1 MSEWVVLC
9 SDADFDE
16 VTRTVASID
25 RHATISRARSQDDL
39 RRRAATSRTDGVS
52 VMVGATGERVSEIN
66 LAAAVAKD
74 GRARFVGIAKRG
86 ASGSFR
92 SRAARAGIGLVVDLN
107 DVGDETPAADVGGE
121 VPAALGRRVGVGG
134 GAPDRRQSEGVPVLG
149 AARVEAP
156 PVARG
161 LSRQRSNAVADLMLD
176 LDEPSGSAAPALAPV
191 LVLCSGRGGVGKT
204 TIAVCSAV
212 IAGRWGLRVCLLD
225 LDLSCGNAHAL
236 LGLPGGP
243 DLASLGKTGPGP
255 LAQLSQTSPSG
266 VSLIG
271 PCARPE
277 TAELVFPHVGSLIEE
292 ASKEFDLVIVDTSTT
307 FTDAVAQAAQR
318 ADRLVIVTDSR
329 EGSIAAAARTSG
341 LAVRLGVA
349 RTRIARI
356 ENRANPRFKPDLS
369 LGRAEVG
376 LETARVYRVFEGGR
390 DVGGLLGEGKA
401 AELCE
406 PGSALADSLA
416 SGLAKLLAELGRLP
430 DCDEAREAYERTD
443 EGRRLPLFVPRREA
457 R

>member
-39 RRRAATSRTDGVS
+39 RRRAAVSRPDGIS

-74 GRARFVGIAKRG
+74 GRARFVGIARRG
-86 ASGSFR
+86 VSGSFR
-92 SRAARAGIGLVVDLN
+92 SRATRAGVGLVVDLN
-107 DVGDETPAADVGGE
+107 DVGEEA
-121 VPAALGRRVGVGG
+121 PAALGRRAGMGG
-134 GAPDRRQSEGVPVLG
+134 EAPGKRQPEDVPALR
-149 AARVEAP
+149 AARAEAT
-156 PVARG
+156 PVTRG
-161 LSRQRSNAVADLMLD
+161 LSRRRDNAVADLMLD
-176 LDEPSGSAAPALAPV
+176 LDEPSDSAATALAPV
-191 LVLCSGRGGVGKT
+191 LVFCSGRGGVGKT
-204 TIAVCSAV
+204 TIAACSAV
-212 IAGRWGLRVCLLD
+212 IASRWGMRVCLLD

-243 DLASLGKTGPGP
+243 DLASLGKTATAP
-255 LAQLSQTSPSG
+255 LAELSQTSSSG
-266 VSLIG
+266 VALIG

-277 TAELVFPHVGSLIEE
+277 TAELVFPHVGSLIEK
-292 ASKEFDLVIVDTSTT
+292 ASREFDIVVVDTSTT

-390 DVGGLLGEGKA
+390 DIGGLLGEGKA

-406 PGSALADSLA
+406 PGSMLADSLA
-416 SGLAKLLAELGRLP
+416 SSLAKLLAELGRLP

-443 EGRRLPLFVPRREA
+443 EGRRLSLFVPRREA

>member
-39 RRRAATSRTDGVS
+39 RRRAAVSRPDGIS

-74 GRARFVGIAKRG
+74 GRARFVGIARRG
-86 ASGSFR
+86 VSGSFR
-92 SRAARAGIGLVVDLN
+92 SRATRAGVGLVVDLN
-107 DVGDETPAADVGGE
+107 DVGEEA
-121 VPAALGRRVGVGG
+121 PAALGRRAGMGG
-134 GAPDRRQSEGVPVLG
+134 EAPGKRQPEDVPALR
-149 AARVEAP
+149 AARAEAT
-156 PVARG
+156 PVTRG
-161 LSRQRSNAVADLMLD
+161 LSRRRDNAVADLMLD
-176 LDEPSGSAAPALAPV
+176 LDEPSDSAAPALAPV
-191 LVLCSGRGGVGKT
+191 LVFCSGRGGVGKT
-204 TIAVCSAV
+204 TIAACSAV
-212 IAGRWGLRVCLLD
+212 IASRWGMRVCLLD

-243 DLASLGKTGPGP
+243 DLASLGKRATAP
-255 LAQLSQTSPSG
+255 LAELSQTSSSG
-266 VSLIG
+266 VALIG
-271 PCARPE
+271 PCTRPE
-277 TAELVFPHVGSLIEE
+277 TAELVFPHVGSLIEK
-292 ASKEFDLVIVDTSTT
+292 ASREFDIVVVDTSTT

-390 DVGGLLGEGKA
+390 DIGGLLGEGKA

-416 SGLAKLLAELGRLP
+416 SSLAKLLAELGRLP

-443 EGRRLPLFVPRREA
+443 EGRRLSLFVPRREA

>member
-1 MSEWVVLC
+1 M
-9 SDADFDE
+9 
-16 VTRTVASID
+16 
-25 RHATISRARSQDDL
+25 
-39 RRRAATSRTDGVS
+39 
-52 VMVGATGERVSEIN
+52 
-66 LAAAVAKD
+66 
-74 GRARFVGIAKRG
+74 
-86 ASGSFR
+86 
-92 SRAARAGIGLVVDLN
+92 
-107 DVGDETPAADVGGE
+107 
-121 VPAALGRRVGVGG
+121 
-134 GAPDRRQSEGVPVLG
+134 
-149 AARVEAP
+149 EAP
-156 PVARG
+156 PVTRG
-161 LSRQRSNAVADLMLD
+161 LSRRRSNAVADLMLD
-176 LDEPSGSAAPALAPV
+176 LDEPSDSAAPALAPV